1 MRYLAALIALL
12 CIACSTPAH
21 GPSARPAPAKAPEA
35 GSHAET
41 QTVQRDV
48 ERIIR
53 GIYSG
58 DVDLVLHSTYPSVIA
73 QMGGAD
79 VARKSLEAIVAQ
91 VRKSGMTLESFSFPA
106 APAFFDAGGTRYVFV
121 PTLSVVA
128 VNGKRFESRNF
139 QLGVLDAGA
148 TRWTY
153 VEGSRLTPQNVHQL
167 LPAFP
172 SDRPFPPIHR
182 KAL

>member
-12 CIACSTPAH
+12 SIACSPAR
-21 GPSARPAPAKAPEA
+21 ARTVGEAPAKAPTA
-35 GSHAET
+35 GTPAET

-48 ERIIR
+48 ERIVR
-53 GIYSG
+53 AIYSG
-58 DVDLVLHSTYPSVIA
+58 DVDLVLHSTYPGVIGA
-73 QMGGAD
+73 MGGAD
-79 VARKSLEAIVAQ
+79 VARRSLEHIVAQ
-91 VRKSGMTLESFSFPA
+91 ARKSGMTLESFTFPE
-106 APAFFDAGGTRYVFV
+106 APEFFTAGGTRYVFV

-139 QLGVLDAGA
+139 QLGVLEAGA
-148 TRWTY
+148 TRWTF
-153 VEGSRLTPQNVHQL
+153 VEGSRLNPQNVHQL

-172 SDRPFPPIHR
+172 SDRSFPPIHR

>member
-12 CIACSTPAH
+12 CVACSTPAH
-21 GPSARPAPAKAPEA
+21 GPSAKPPPKKAPAA
-35 GSHAET
+35 GTPAET
-41 QTVQRDV
+41 KTVQHEV
-48 ERIIR
+48 ERRIR
-53 GIYSG
+53 AIYSG
-58 DVDLVLHSTYPSVIA
+58 DVDLVMHSTYPGVIGL
-73 QMGGAD
+73 MGGAD
-79 VARKSLEAIVAQ
+79 VARRSLEAIVAQ
-91 VRKSGMTLESFSFPA
+91 VRKSGMTLESFSFPE
-106 APAFFDAGGTRYVFV
+106 PPQFFTAGGTRYVFV

-139 QLGVLDAGA
+139 QLGVLEAGA

-172 SDRPFPPIHR
+172 SDRSFPPINR

>member
-1 MRYLAALIALL
+1 MRYLAILIALL
-12 CIACSTPAH
+12 CMACSTPKH
-21 GPSARPAPAKAPEA
+21 GPSAKPPAKAPAA
-35 GSHAET
+35 GTPAET
-41 QTVQRDV
+41 QAVQRDV

-53 GIYSG
+53 AIYSG
-58 DVDLVLHSTYPSVIA
+58 DVDLVMHSTYPGVIGL
-73 QMGGAD
+73 MGGAD
-79 VARKSLEAIVAQ
+79 VARRSLEAIVAQ
-91 VRKSGMTLESFSFPA
+91 VRKSGMTLESFSFPE
-106 APAFFDAGGTRYVFV
+106 PPEFFTAGGTRYVFV

-139 QLGVLDAGA
+139 QLGVLEAGA

-172 SDRPFPPIHR
+172 SDRSLPPIHR

>member
-1 MRYLAALIALL
+1 MRYLAALIALF
-12 CIACSTPAH
+12 CVACSPTAH
-21 GPSARPAPAKAPEA
+21 GPSGKPPAHAPVA
-35 GSHAET
+35 GTPVET
-41 QTVQRDV
+41 QTVQHEV

-53 GIYSG
+53 AIYSG
-58 DVDLVLHSTYPSVIA
+58 DIDLVMHSTYPPVIGL
-73 QMGGAD
+73 MGGPD
-79 VARKSLEAIVAQ
+79 VARRSLEHIVAQ

-106 APAFFDAGGTRYVFV
+106 APAFFDAGGTRFVFV

-153 VEGSRLTPQNVHQL
+153 VEGSRLTPQNVHTL
-167 LPAFP
+167 LPTFP
-172 SDRPFPPIHR
+172 SDRPFPPIQR

>member
-12 CIACSTPAH
+12 CIACATPAH
-21 GPSARPAPAKAPEA
+21 RPSAKPPAKAPTA
-35 GSHAET
+35 GTPAET
-41 QTVQRDV
+41 QTVQHEV
-48 ERIIR
+48 ERIVR
-53 GIYSG
+53 SLYSG
-58 DVDLVLHSTYPSVIA
+58 DIDFVMHSTYPSVIA
-73 QMGGAD
+73 LMGGPD
-79 VARKSLEAIVAQ
+79 VARKSLETIVDR
-91 VRKSGMTLESFSFPA
+91 VRKSGMTLESFAFPE
-106 APAFFDAGGTRYVFV
+106 PPEFFTAGGTRFVFV

-139 QLGVLDAGA
+139 QLGVLEAGA

-153 VEGSRLTPQNVHQL
+153 VEGSRLNPQNVHQL

-172 SDRPFPPIHR
+172 SDRSFPPVHR